1 MTHIRYPDVRRNLWH
16 VRFPSCAPLLYVYLH
31 ASLYKSYCGWF
42 HILLRTNTTHT
53 LQWSTVAQKSSA
65 LYFFFW
71 DSLSGCKD
79 EWMRRWS
86 VASGGGNLP
95 LTPFFFCFGLLQTL
109 FRPSAAAAAAG
120 HHVEEI
126 PPTGRRDQVAWWL
139 CLHRRSFVLESFV
152 CFTLMTQKKWPEAQA
167 SLDSM
172 TSKVHRGPI
181 LPACSL

>member
-95 LTPFFFCFGLLQTL
+95 LTPFFFLLWPSSNLVQAISSSSSSRASRGRNPAHRKERSGGMMALLASPLLCIGVFCLFYPHDTKEMTRGSSQFGFDDFQ
-109 FRPSAAAAAAG
+109 SA
-120 HHVEEI
+120 
-126 PPTGRRDQVAWWL
+126 
-139 CLHRRSFVLESFV
+139 
-152 CFTLMTQKKWPEAQA
+152 
-167 SLDSM
+167 
-172 TSKVHRGPI
+172 
-181 LPACSL
+181 